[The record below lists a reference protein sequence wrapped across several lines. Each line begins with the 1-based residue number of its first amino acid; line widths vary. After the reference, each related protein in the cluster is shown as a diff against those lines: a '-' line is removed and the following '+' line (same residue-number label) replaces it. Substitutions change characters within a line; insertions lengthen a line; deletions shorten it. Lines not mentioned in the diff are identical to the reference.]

1 EFLIR
6 GREALAFLQW
16 ATANDAAKLKVG
28 RAQYSMLPNA
38 RGGVVDDIYL
48 YRLGEEEYLMVVNAA
63 NIAKD
68 FAHLKELS
76 RGFAVE
82 LTDLSE
88 ET

>member
-1 EFLIR
+1 
-6 GREALAFLQW
+6 
-16 ATANDAAKLKVG
+16 
-28 RAQYSMLPNA
+28 
-38 RGGVVDDIYL
+38 
-48 YRLGEEEYLMVVNAA
+48 MVVNAA

-88 ET
+88 ETALLALQGPKAASLLQGLTDADLSQRKKNDVFSARVAGRPPPGPHRVHGGGWL